1 MGHRPIG
8 RQEYFPQLG
17 SPPAATNLCR
27 FSLRPK
33 RLIRPGEL
41 AKRLA
46 GLTLDIDECRIEIG
60 SVPTVGYYDGA
71 PRPTGTISLIGGR
84 HVGRGENVDWT
95 PEDQA
100 VFKHAA
106 QDKVPI
112 GQTTVGDLIQQLEG
126 DLVTHHRAAIEAAA
140 IDLGLRQAESNPFEV
155 AGLPA
160 HPVTF
165 CWSIGRD
172 MAGTAGGLLQAVR
185 AILETEPSASFKLD
199 VPPGGWP
206 ESMWSELAAIGGVRT
221 VDFKRQGAPRSVALA
236 HQYLPEAWLEDPP
249 LEALED
255 DSDQSHVWADRVTVD
270 GYVMRVADLAVLP
283 FRPAAI
289 NVKAPRMGGPLEA
302 LRCIDLCHQ
311 SGWACYIGG
320 MFEVGPGR
328 LQARVLASLF
338 SSSQW
343 NDLAPIRVCDSD
355 PYPSSPLPMSSDYRG
370 FGKATVMAD

>member
-1 MGHRPIG
+1 MIG
-8 RQEYFPQLG
+8 
-17 SPPAATNLCR
+17 
-27 FSLRPK
+27 
-33 RLIRPGEL
+33 PGEL

-46 GLTLDIDECRIEIG
+46 GLALNIDECRIEVG

-71 PRPTGTISLIGGR
+71 PRPTGTISLIGG
-84 HVGRGENVDWT
+84 HDVGRGENVDWT

-100 VFKHAA
+100 AFRDAV

-112 GQTTVGDLIQQLEG
+112 GSTTVGDLTQRLEG
-126 DLVTHHRAAIEAAA
+126 DLVAHHRAAIEAAA
-140 IDLGLRQAESNPFEV
+140 IDLALRQAGSNPFVV

-160 HPVTF
+160 KPVTF
-165 CWSIGRD
+165 CWSIGHD
-172 MAGTAGGLLQAVR
+172 LATTAGGLLQAVR
-185 AILETEPSASFKLD
+185 ATLEAEPGARFKLD
-199 VPPGGWP
+199 VPAEGWP
-206 ESMWSELAAIGGVRT
+206 ESMWSELATIGRVRT
-221 VDFKRQGAPRSVALA
+221 VDFKRQGSPGSVALA

-255 DSDQSHVWADRVTVD
+255 DSEQSHAWADRVAVD
-270 GYVMRVADLAVLP
+270 GYVTRVADLAVLP
-283 FRPAAI
+283 FRPTAI

-302 LRCIDLCHQ
+302 LRCIDLCCQ

-355 PYPSSPLPMSSDYRG
+355 PYPPSPLPMSSGFRG
-370 FGKATVMAD
+370 FGEATVMAD